1 MTRVG
6 MVGVVGAIGVV
17 ALAACSSDGRDMRP
31 PRPDQNQSVAET
43 ATTTQPAVIDSS
55 VAEFVL
61 TPPWP
66 DGGDI
71 PIEHTCL
78 GADTTPVLAWSGA
91 PAGTAAFAIVVVDLN
106 ATGASGAPFTH
117 WVVANLEPTVTT
129 LAAIDALGGTIEG
142 ANDFGT
148 AAVPVVGWRG
158 PCPPAG
164 ETHTYSF
171 EVRALAQRLD
181 YPNGTP
187 AADLL
192 EAIDAA
198 TIATATASGLATG
211 A

>member
-1 MTRVG
+1 MMSVLVLT
-6 MVGVVGAIGVV
+6 
-17 ALAACSSDGRDMRP
+17 ACSSDGRDMRP

-43 ATTTQPAVIDSS
+43 STTTQPAVIETS

-71 PIEHTCL
+71 PVEHTCL
-78 GADTTPVLAWSGA
+78 GTDTSPLLAWSGA
-91 PAGTAAFAIVVVDLN
+91 PAGTAGFAVIVVDLN
-106 ATGASGAPFTH
+106 ATGASGQPFTH
-117 WVVANLEPTVTT
+117 WVVANIAPSVST
-129 LAAIDALGGTIEG
+129 LAAVDALGGAVEG

-171 EVRALAQRLD
+171 EVRALAQVLD
-181 YPNGTP
+181 YPNGAP

-198 TIATATASGLATG
+198 TIATATASGLTTG